1 MTQEQER
8 TPREGDKARTD
19 LETAADPLPT
29 LALPAP
35 DISRLAINLLNSTF
49 EQVAEDSRM
58 MGLVAVVRRQTPAVK
73 GTRWVGSM
81 LSRRNASNSRRHT
94 R

>member
-1 MTQEQER
+1 MTQEQVR

-19 LETAADPLPT
+19 VETTAEPLPT

-49 EQVAEDSRM
+49 GQAAEDSRM
-58 MGLVAVVRRQTPAVK
+58 VGLVAVVQRQTPAVK
-73 GTRWVGSM
+73 GTRCVGSM
-81 LSRRNASNSRRHT
+81 LSRRNPSNSRRHT
-94 R
+94 W